1 MATPSAPLPP
11 TPALAPPATPVPANL
26 LASAC
31 IVLVRTQGP
40 INLGMVARL
49 CGNFGVKDLRLVT
62 PECEIDCPDARKFS
76 THARELLLTAPI
88 YPDLRSAVADC
99 GLVIGSS
106 ARTRHGEYGKGL
118 LVQEVPKLLS
128 ERPAALWA
136 LVFGNEA
143 DGLTETELGAC
154 QAWIHLET
162 WGDNQAYNMAQSV
175 AIAAYCIGAA
185 GPWQPSEQPIAA
197 DRGHVDSLYRYWLE
211 TLDRFQYFRR
221 TNRERFAPLFEH
233 FLARM
238 HLSAH
243 DVQVLRGMLAQ
254 YNYFVFGE
262 RFDGKG
268 VKREVDPGND
278 QESMK
283 DG

>member
-1 MATPSAPLPP
+1 MATPAAPLPSP
-11 TPALAPPATPVPANL
+11 SEASPPANL
-26 LASAC
+26 LANAC

-49 CGNFGVKDLRLVT
+49 CGNFGVKDLRLVS

-118 LVQEVPKLLS
+118 LVQEVPRLLS
-128 ERPAALWA
+128 ERPAARWA

-143 DGLTETELGAC
+143 DGMTETELGAC

-162 WGDNQAYNMAQSV
+162 WGDNQAYNLAQSV
-175 AIAAYCIGAA
+175 AIAAYCIGSA
-185 GPWQPSEQPIAA
+185 GPWQASDQPIAA
-197 DRGHVDSLYRYWLE
+197 ERGHVDSLYRYWLE
-211 TLDRFQYFRR
+211 TLERFQYFRR
-221 TNRERFAPLFEH
+221 TNRDRFAPLFEH

-238 HLSAH
+238 RLSAH

-268 VKREVDPGND
+268 AKQTDD
-278 QESMK
+278 QEEDPDSMQ
-283 DG
+283 GG